1 VNQYGPTES
10 HVIVTHHSLAGDP
23 GTWPLLPPIGVPA
36 ANARLY
42 VLDANMQP
50 VPPGVPGELY
60 IGGLALARGYL
71 NRPGLTAERFLPDPH
86 ASLPGERMYRTG
98 DLARFGVDGAV
109 EFLGRI
115 DHQVKIR
122 GFRVEL
128 GEIEALLARHQHVQE
143 AVVVAREDRPGDK
156 RLVAYVVPR
165 PGAAPAAR
173 DLRAILAAEL
183 PEYMVPSAFVLLERL
198 PITPSGKADR
208 RALPAPDSARPDL
221 EVAFAAPAGPV
232 EEQVAA
238 IWSGLL
244 RVEKVGAND
253 NFFALGGHSLLATRV
268 VSAIRDAFDVE
279 LPLRALF
286 EGPTVAALAA
296 AVTERLAEQ
305 QGADLDELIARAQG
319 LSAEE
324 LRT

>member
-1 VNQYGPTES
+1 
-10 HVIVTHHSLAGDP
+10 
-23 GTWPLLPPIGVPA
+23 
-36 ANARLY
+36 
-42 VLDANMQP
+42 
-50 VPPGVPGELY
+50 
-60 IGGLALARGYL
+60 
-71 NRPGLTAERFLPDPH
+71 
-86 ASLPGERMYRTG
+86 MYRTG